1 MVVVTGEQATII
13 YQGLQGDYCIMAKE
27 KGPIGLVG
35 ENDSVEQATIQ
46 PKAASPA
53 SSFKATEYVPIDGGA
68 RWVKIRRVDLTTLVR
83 GGKIPNPL
91 LTAAYKIAE
100 GDDGAPKPDE
110 EQTDEEADL
119 AKDAHYA
126 ALDVMAQA
134 VVLEPTL
141 VLTEEEET
149 DDNVWVGRIAP
160 ADKRVLL
167 MFAWLE
173 VKHLDNFRRRL
184 TGASPIPDGGEVR
197 PDADFLSP

>member
-1 MVVVTGEQATII
+1 MS
-13 YQGLQGDYCIMAKE
+13 KE

-35 ENDSVEQATIQ
+35 VGVEGNGENSNEEQTTIQ

-100 GDDGAPKPDE
+100 GKDESPLPDE
-110 EQTDEEADL
+110 EQTEEEEGL

-149 DDNVWVGRIAP
+149 DDAVWVGRIVP
-160 ADKRVLL
+160 ADKRNLL
-167 MFAWLE
+167 LFAWAE
-173 VKHLDNFRRRL
+173 AKHLEPFRRRL
-184 TGASPIPDGGEVR
+184 TGASPVSDGSEVR
-197 PDADFLSP
+197 ADADYLSA